1 MDYRKFLGATQ
12 TMVLPYRGG
21 PSVHAPDRRLR
32 VTRRVAA
39 GWWRFEIAGRRATP
53 TEPADVPPL
62 EHLPAVRGHMV
73 GDWLFT
79 GGDAARRVYLMPED
93 KPPVLS
99 PAVARRWPGD
109 ELVFDL
115 LAFEDEAEDAT
126 RTALLDDRS
135 VVGIKGVPPSL
146 RGAFGYAR
154 LLREAARRGLRVS
167 VREVLRQVHAVA
179 EGELDATALLDEREA
194 RIFQL
199 DPGSIHRARAR
210 PQPSTSATMGTGT
223 GTGTGTSPHE
233 RAAIVLDQA
242 GAELVNSRQLS
253 EGRQEVVFRY
263 LGEQFIAVVDS
274 DTLHVYDSGI
284 CLDGHDEQ
292 LGLDSLPS
300 VIREAIDRDL
310 LHITNY

>member
-1 MDYRKFLGATQ
+1 MRSMDYRKFLGVTQ

-39 GWWRFEIAGRRATP
+39 GWWRFEIAGRHATP
-53 TEPADVPPL
+53 AEKVDVPSL
-62 EHLPAVRGHMV
+62 DHLPAVRGHMV

-79 GGDAARRVYLMPED
+79 GGDTARRVYLMPED
-93 KPPVLS
+93 EPPVLS

-115 LAFEDEAEDAT
+115 LAFEDEAEDAA
-126 RTALLDDRS
+126 RTALLDDDS
-135 VVGIKGVPPSL
+135 VAGIKGVAPSL

-154 LLREAARRGLRVS
+154 LRREAARRGLQVS

-179 EGELDATALLDEREA
+179 EGTLDAQALLDEREA

-199 DPGSIHRARAR
+199 DPGSNHRARAR
-210 PQPSTSATMGTGT
+210 PQPSGTTAMGTGA
-223 GTGTGTSPHE
+223 GTSE
-233 RAAIVLDQA
+233 RAAIVLEQA
-242 GAELVNSRQLS
+242 GAELVSSRQLS
-253 EGRQEVVFRY
+253 QGRQEVVFRY
-263 LGEQFIAVVDS
+263 LGEQFIAVVDR

-284 CLDGHDEQ
+284 CLNGHDEQ

-300 VIREAIDRDL
+300 VISEAIDRDL